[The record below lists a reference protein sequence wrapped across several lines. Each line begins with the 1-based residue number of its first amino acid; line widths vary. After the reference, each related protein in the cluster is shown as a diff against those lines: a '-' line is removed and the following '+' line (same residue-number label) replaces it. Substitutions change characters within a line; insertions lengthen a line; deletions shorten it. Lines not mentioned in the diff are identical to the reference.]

1 MSRRREVQQ
10 RLAALN
16 EIDGIMVAMK
26 NLALLE
32 THRLAKFLDTQRR
45 AVASI
50 EAAAADFLEFY
61 PQAAAPLEGMQQR
74 LLVVI
79 GSERGL
85 CGNFNETLLEPLT
98 AARQQDDTLLVA
110 VGRRL
115 EAKLHDDAGISA
127 FVEGPSVGEE
137 VQAAL
142 VRLVKMLSKLQ
153 LQRPEEVW
161 RISALYH
168 DDESGEPRLRQLLP
182 LAEPTARSAY
192 SHAPLL
198 NMEPRKFLSQLT
210 DQYLFAVL
218 HEVFYASLMAENRK
232 RLEHMDSAIRRMEK
246 DQAKLRLRYN
256 ALRQEEI
263 IEEIEIIMLSAEALS
278 ETG

>member
-1 MSRRREVQQ
+1 MGRRREVQQ
-10 RLAALN
+10 RLAALD

-32 THRLAKFLDTQRR
+32 THRLAGFLDTQRR
-45 AVASI
+45 AVANI
-50 EAAAADFLEFY
+50 EAAAADFLDFY
-61 PQAAAPLEGMQQR
+61 PQAEAPGAGPQQE

-85 CGNFNETLLEPLT
+85 CGDFNESLLAPLT
-98 AARQQDDTLLVA
+98 DATRQRDTLVVA

-115 EAKLHDDAGISA
+115 EAKLHDDAGNST
-127 FVEGPSVGEE
+127 FVEGPGVGEE
-137 VQAAL
+137 VPAGL
-142 VRLVKMLSKLQ
+142 VRLVTVLNDIHQ
-153 LQRPEEVW
+153 QRPEQVW

-168 DDESGEPRLRQLLP
+168 DDQSGEPRLRQLLP
-182 LAEPTARSAY
+182 LAQPIRTQAR

-198 NMEPRKFLSQLT
+198 NLEPGRFLSLLT

-218 HEVFYASLMAENRK
+218 HEVFYASLMAENRM
-232 RLEHMDSAIRRMEK
+232 RLEHMDSAIRRIEK
-246 DQAKLRLRYN
+246 DEDQLRLRYN

-278 ETG
+278 DSV